1 MVVKKK
7 TVSLILVTTST
18 SVEVCYTPVNL
29 SMFCCFNQVISIEEK
44 EVEVSFLRKKGAVF
58 VFPDIVDSSW
68 HTKDEIS
75 VLPPPKKL
83 RRDRYDFSYLNI

>member
-1 MVVKKK
+1 
-7 TVSLILVTTST
+7 
-18 SVEVCYTPVNL
+18 
-29 SMFCCFNQVISIEEK
+29 MFCCFNQVISIEEK

>member
-1 MVVKKK
+1 MVVKKEN
-7 TVSLILVTTST
+7 SMLNFLVTT
-18 SVEVCYTPVNL
+18 SVEVCYAPVNL

-58 VFPDIVDSSW
+58 VFPDMVDSSW
-68 HTKDEIS
+68 HTKDEMS

>member
-18 SVEVCYTPVNL
+18 SIEVCYAPVNL

-83 RRDRYDFSYLNI
+83 RRDRYDFSYLNM